1 MARTRKTRKAV
12 SEPEPEVVEVEETE
26 DVDDV
31 EEIDEAPKTKAS
43 PAKKVIKDEP
53 KKEFT
58 AILQNATSLTLLG
71 KKFFKNQPTKVP
83 IEHLKLIR
91 DHGWFRVIV

>member
-12 SEPEPEVVEVEETE
+12 SEPEPEVVETEE
-26 DVDDV
+26 
-31 EEIDEAPKTKAS
+31 EEEEEAPVMKPMAKKS
-43 PAKKVIKDEP
+43 PAKKAVFKDESP
-53 KKEFT
+53 KEFT

-71 KKFFKNQPTKVP
+71 KKFLKNQPTKVP
-83 IEHLKLIR
+83 IEHLKLMR